1 MDIKRFLVD
10 KSSIKNDRVIIDGKE
25 HNHLKNVL
33 RMTAGATIIVTCND
47 EYDYYCKVEEI
58 QKNFTICKIE
68 SREIN
73 NANPNANLTVFQA
86 LIKGDNMPLVVQK
99 LSELGVAKIV
109 PFESRY
115 VTSKDSSN
123 KVLKLQETANQSCK
137 QCDRS
142 LSLEVEKVLKFKEV
156 VEKLKNYDLVVFA
169 NETQKSFDLKKYF
182 TENKIENLKIAVV
195 VGSEGGFSE
204 EEIIQLKNLSNVES
218 VSLGRRIL
226 KAETASIAIATIVLY
241 EMGELNNL

>member
-10 KSSIKNDRVIIDGKE
+10 KSSIKNNSVIIEGKE

-33 RMTAGATIIVTCND
+33 RMMVGSKIIVTCND
-47 EYDYYCKVEEI
+47 EFDYHCEVKDI
-58 QKNFTICKIE
+58 QKNFTVCDIVRKE
-68 SREIN
+68 LN
-73 NANPNANLTVFQA
+73 TANPKVNLTVFQA

-99 LSELGVAKIV
+99 LSELGVSRLI

-115 VTSKDSSN
+115 VTSKDSTN

-142 LSLEVEKVLKFKEV
+142 LSLEVGKVLKFKEV
-156 VEKLKNYDLVVFA
+156 VENLKDYDLVVFA
-169 NETQKSFDLKKYF
+169 NETQKSFDLKGYF
-182 TENKIENLKIAVV
+182 SNNKIQDMKIAVI

-226 KAETASIAIATIVLY
+226 KAETASIAMATIVLY